1 MVARQNPHAPA
12 ARGSDTALRHFLP
25 ADQLL
30 FSSLHSTPSGI
41 REDRKTNVGQLVH
54 FSTRPWSPVGP
65 RSISLGAPLPAALA
79 RTPLG
84 GIQTEQLTRFPSS
97 MQVCLY
103 SSRRNPW
110 QSNSDW
116 VATAKTGALVL
127 LGAGAL
133 VASTSLAF
141 GLIIAGAAGYG
152 VYSLYQKILGL
163 YRSDPSRDPFGR
175 VNADIDALNEL
186 FGRQKQQ
193 RRPAGETGL
202 GQRELDSLVQGLP
215 LVVRGLVKTIFSFVG
230 KAMQGSMQ
238 RAGELR
244 RLTNE
249 HLQSHPRIVSELGS
263 GVSVSTPQQWME
275 SSEESAPNGLFVI
288 AMQLTPLHAS
298 IVAQRAQ
305 VTVKASVGV
314 GGGVNLKEA
323 KYRNHQTGEVIDL
336 LRDGGSAGGPR
347 KTVIDAE
354 YVDIDDRNSGRSSRW

>member
-1 MVARQNPHAPA
+1 
-12 ARGSDTALRHFLP
+12 
-25 ADQLL
+25 
-30 FSSLHSTPSGI
+30 
-41 REDRKTNVGQLVH
+41 
-54 FSTRPWSPVGP
+54 
-65 RSISLGAPLPAALA
+65 
-79 RTPLG
+79 
-84 GIQTEQLTRFPSS
+84 

-110 QSNSDW
+110 QPNSDW
-116 VATAKTGALVL
+116 VTTAKTGALVL
-127 LGAGAL
+127 LGA
-133 VASTSLAF
+133 VAF

-152 VYSLYQKILGL
+152 VYSLYQKIFGP

-175 VNADIDALNEL
+175 VNADIDTLNEL

-230 KAMQGSMQ
+230 KAIQGSMQ

-263 GVSVSTPQQWME
+263 GISVSTPQQWME
-275 SSEESAPNGLFVI
+275 STVNGIGRIEAVFPVSG
-288 AMQLTPLHAS
+288 AYS
-298 IVAQRAQ
+298 AQ

-354 YVDIDDRNSGRSSRW
+354 YVDIDDRSSSRSSRW